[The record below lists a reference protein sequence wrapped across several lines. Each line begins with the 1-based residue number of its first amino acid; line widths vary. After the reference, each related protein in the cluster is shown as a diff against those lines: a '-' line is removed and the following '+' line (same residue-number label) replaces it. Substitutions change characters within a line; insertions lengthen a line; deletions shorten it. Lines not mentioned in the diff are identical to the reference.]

1 MEDAYAYD
9 NCQVC
14 DDAFDHTSTVEGVGL
29 SLEFVQAHHEGELA
43 GMETYRVYLEASEG
57 DVLTS
62 LSGNDEFA
70 LELNTTTSFY
80 QHMLGGATPSDVNG
94 AMLDMV
100 PELAF
105 DSYVTVGL
113 TQAPGMGE
121 EAADLMPGSWESAF
135 EAGSSI
141 SVNDGLGS
149 GWYTLPFA
157 SNGTIDEERPHL
169 GCSTHHR
176 RRHQRSVPRP
186 VVPRRR
192 PGERRAC
199 RFELRARPDML

>member
-1 MEDAYAYD
+1 MR
-9 NCQVC
+9 CPWR
-14 DDAFDHTSTVEGVGL
+14 STPTTTVKCATTRLTTPPLWKVWA

-80 QHMLGGATPSDVNG
+80 QHALGGATPSDING

-113 TQAPGMGE
+113 TQAPAWGCRFDAWLMGVC
-121 EAADLMPGSWESAF
+121 LR
-135 EAGSSI
+135 
-141 SVNDGLGS
+141 S
-149 GWYTLPFA
+149 GIQHLCERRFGQRLVHLA
-157 SNGTIDEERPHL
+157 IRVQRHHRRERPHL
-169 GCSTHHR
+169 GRPTHHR
-176 RRHQRSVPRP
+176 RRH
-186 VVPRRR
+186 
-192 PGERRAC
+192 
-199 RFELRARPDML
+199 